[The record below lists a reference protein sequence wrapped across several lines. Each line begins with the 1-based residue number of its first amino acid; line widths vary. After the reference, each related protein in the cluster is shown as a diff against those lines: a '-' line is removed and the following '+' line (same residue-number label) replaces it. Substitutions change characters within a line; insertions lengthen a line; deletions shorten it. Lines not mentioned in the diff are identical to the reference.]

1 MYKYSNQEQ
10 TAVTNI
16 ITGHSN
22 ITPSNWMWKEYQE
35 WLSSGN
41 TTSPY
46 KSDEELLLEAK
57 AIKNAEAEETY
68 TAVCSAPVL
77 TNGLLMKGGES
88 SASTIKGALDRMVSK
103 QKRDPSKN
111 TVRLFDVYGQ
121 IHTVSF
127 EEAEIIAE
135 EIADA
140 VEEALFALVQRKR
153 AIAMATTIE
162 ELG

>member
-1 MYKYSNQEQ
+1 MYKYSNKEQ
-10 TAVTNI
+10 TAVTNLE
-16 ITGHSN
+16 TGVSH

-35 WLSSGN
+35 WVASGGV
-41 TTSPY
+41 TSPY

-57 AIKNAEAEETY
+57 VAKNAEAEEVY
-68 TAVCSAPVL
+68 TAACSAPVL
-77 TNGLLMKGGES
+77 TNGLLMRGGES
-88 SASTIKGALDRMVSK
+88 SAATIKGALDRMVSK
-103 QKRDPSKN
+103 KKRDPSKN

-121 IHTVSF
+121 VHTVSF
-127 EEAEIIAE
+127 DTAEIIAE
-135 EIADA
+135 EIADV